1 MLERWPLPTHLLA
14 AFAAWSLAVLLVALA
29 GLGGTVELHPD
40 DPALAPAL
48 PQIERGDTAPALEP
62 IATYAEVHERPLFSP
77 DRRPQSVQLAATA
90 EAGTEGL
97 LLTSVILTPQLRMA
111 LLRDGPEGPTLRVRE
126 GETLPGRPSWRLVEI
141 SPREAVIEGG
151 DGRRQLLLRVFDG
164 KGGENPT
171 PTSHGTRQANVS
183 PQAPAAAPAAPA
195 NANVTANEAPL
206 SRAEEIRRRIEARR
220 TQLREAAAKRSPAQE
235 E

>member
-1 MLERWPLPTHLLA
+1 MLERWPLPTRLLA
-14 AFAAWSLAVLLVALA
+14 ALAAWSLAVLLAALA
-29 GLGGTVELHPD
+29 GLGGAVELHPD
-40 DPALAPAL
+40 DPALAPPL
-48 PQIERGDTAPALEP
+48 PQSERGDLAPALEP
-62 IATYAEVHERPLFSP
+62 IAAYAEVYERPLFSP
-77 DRRPQSVQLAATA
+77 DRRPQSVQLAAAA

-97 LLTSVILTPQLRMA
+97 LLTSVILTPQLHMA
-111 LLRDGPEGPTLRVRE
+111 LLRDGAEGPTLRVRE
-126 GETLPGRPSWRLVEI
+126 GEALPGRPSWRLVEI

-171 PTSHGTRQANVS
+171 PTSHPTRQANAP
-183 PQAPAAAPAAPA
+183 PQAPAAAPAPA
-195 NANVTANEAPL
+195 GANETPS

-220 TQLREAAAKRSPAQE
+220 AQLREAAAKRSPAQE